1 MAYDGKASVRA
12 ESPRFRNRQSPKL
25 AKPHHAGGGGGKE
38 PALRGVNA
46 QRGTSAATTGPR
58 GARSTPKR
66 GSPRGVGSA
75 PPNPDEAPAQAP
87 ARSAPPNPDRAYRAE
102 LLLRP
107 GRWGGRRFGP

>member
-75 PPNPDEAPAQAP
+75 PPNPLRHQDLDILVFCLCE
-87 ARSAPPNPDRAYRAE
+87 RWGCLRAE
-102 LLLRP
+102 NEAD
-107 GRWGGRRFGP
+107 